1 MTPYQTKVIDQMR
14 KLMPASTRSMAHTL
28 QLNPTFLATCLGM
41 VKGTHHIV
49 KWEETS
55 GPPRAV
61 YADGPGTDAVK
72 NTHRTALVS
81 KRAKQHYESL
91 KALGLKVGNSREGGP
106 LAVPEEMDQDIQN
119 LVFAVISKNRYGIS
133 RTMIAEQTDHS
144 ALMVQA
150 CLLYLESK
158 RRIFRTAAGL
168 WQAGS
173 SKSKFKVR
181 ARLVRASTAE
191 LIQSYVVSTPR
202 TSKEISAVSGVQ
214 MTTTNQALKGLAKLG
229 CIKKLP
235 KSKGAGY
242 LYLAIGHT
250 LTTPAHR
257 LPIRLSEA
265 LTDVTHRS
273 VHIKDLWPYA
283 I

>member
-1 MTPYQTKVIDQMR
+1 
-14 KLMPASTRSMAHTL
+14 
-28 QLNPTFLATCLGM
+28 
-41 VKGTHHIV
+41 
-49 KWEETS
+49 
-55 GPPRAV
+55 
-61 YADGPGTDAVK
+61 
-72 NTHRTALVS
+72 VS

-119 LVFAVISKNRYGIS
+119 LVFAVISSTKYGIS
-133 RTMIAEQTDHS
+133 RTMIVEQTDHS

-173 SKSKFKVR
+173 SKSRFKVR
-181 ARLVRASTAE
+181 ARSVRASTAE
-191 LIQSYVVSTPR
+191 LIQKYVDGTPR
-202 TSKEISAVSGVQ
+202 TSKELCAISGVQ
-214 MTTTNQALKGLAKLG
+214 MTTVNQALKGLAKLG
-229 CIKKLP
+229 LIRRLP
-235 KSKGAGY
+235 KNKGAGY
-242 LYLAIGHT
+242 LYLAIGSAM
-250 LTTPAHR
+250 TTQASI

-265 LTDVTHRS
+265 LTNVTHRS